1 MQALHINGN
10 DLTLEAVR
18 EVAQPD
24 VRRPV
29 LLDPDA
35 REAVNRARAVVDTL
49 VANNRISYAI
59 TTGVGKLSDVH
70 IVGDQVRELQINLV
84 RSHAVGV
91 GEPLSIPD
99 TRAMMLLRAN
109 SLAKGNSGIRGISID
124 TICEMLNRGVTP
136 MVPSQGSVGASGDLA
151 PLAHLALALIGE
163 GECLDEKGGRIPSAE
178 ALKRAQI
185 KPLVLEAKE
194 AVSLINGT
202 QAMLAIGILMVLA
215 AETLVDT
222 ADVIGAMAC
231 DALKGTNVAFD
242 ERIQKARP
250 HAGQIR
256 TAANLRRLLEQ
267 SQIRDSHRDCG
278 RVQDAYSLRCIPQVH
293 GAVRDTLAHCRSV
306 FETETNSAVDNP
318 LVFVKNPK
326 AMDGEGDVLSGGNF
340 HGEPLAFALDFLA
353 IALSALA
360 GISERRLERMVNPA
374 LSEGLPPFLA
384 PGAGMNSGFMMPQ
397 VTAAALVSE
406 NKVLSHPASV
416 DSITTS
422 GNKEDFVSMGMTAAS
437 KLKRVV
443 ENTRNTL
450 AIEAM
455 AAAQAIDFLAPLKT
469 SKPLQQAHAAIRAV
483 CATMEKDRV
492 MYRGFRTHCEFDCE
506 RQAGRRSALNIL
518 TKICPLEIC
527 HHDHELA
534 EGKGPATRFSPTPR
548 CLMRSR
554 RERIAVYSHPLSALD
569 SPRFNASPPRGAP
582 ELSAFSP

>member
-1 MQALHINGN
+1 MPSQTLHINGN

-18 EVAQPD
+18 EVAVD
-24 VRRPV
+24 RRPA

-35 REAVNRARAVVDTL
+35 RDAVNRARAVVDAL
-49 VANNRISYAI
+49 VANNKISYAI

-91 GEPLSIPD
+91 GEPLAIAD

-109 SLAKGNSGIRGISID
+109 SLAKGNSGVRAITID
-124 TICEMLNRGVTP
+124 TICEMLNRGVVP

-163 GECLDEKGGRIPSAE
+163 GECFDEKGVRVASNE
-178 ALKRAQI
+178 MLKRSQI

-202 QAMLAIGILMVLA
+202 QAMLAIGGLMLLE
-215 AETLVDT
+215 AEVLVDT

-231 DALKGTNVAFD
+231 DALQGTNVAFD
-242 ERIQKARP
+242 ERIQNARP
-250 HAGQIR
+250 HAGQVK
-256 TAANLRRLLEQ
+256 TASNLRRLLEQ
-267 SQIRDSHRDCG
+267 SKIRDSHRDCG

-293 GAVRDTLAHCRSV
+293 GAVRDTLAHCRGV

-326 AMDGEGDVLSGGNF
+326 AMDGEGDVISGGNF
-340 HGEPLAFALDFLA
+340 HGQPLAFALDFLA

-422 GNKEDFVSMGMTAAS
+422 GNKEDFVSMGMTAAN

-455 AAAQAIDFLAPLKT
+455 AAAQAIDFLAPLTT
-469 SKPLQQAHAAIRAV
+469 SKALQRAHAAIRTV
-483 CATMEKDRV
+483 CPTMQRDRV
-492 MYRGFRTHCEFDCE
+492 MYQDFARIA
-506 RQAGRRSALNIL
+506 QLIASA
-518 TKICPLEIC
+518 K
-527 HHDHELA
+527 LA
-534 EGKGPATRFSPTPR
+534 E
-548 CLMRSR
+548 
-554 RERIAVYSHPLSALD
+554 AV
-569 SPRFNASPPRGAP
+569 R
-582 ELSAFSP
+582 

>member
-1 MQALHINGN
+1 LKALHINGN
-10 DLTLEAVR
+10 DLTLDAVR
-18 EVAQPD
+18 EVAAE
-24 VRRPV
+24 RRPV

-35 REAVNRARAVVDTL
+35 REAVNRARAVVDAL
-49 VANNRISYAI
+49 VSNNKISYAI

-70 IVGDQVRELQINLV
+70 IVGDQIRELQVNLV

-91 GEPLSIPD
+91 GEPLALSD

-109 SLAKGNSGIRGISID
+109 SLSKGNSGVRAIVID
-124 TICEMLNRGVTP
+124 TLCEMLNRGVTP
-136 MVPSQGSVGASGDLA
+136 LVPSQGSVGASGDLA

-163 GECLDEKGGRIPSAE
+163 GECIHEAVKGVCIPSAE
-178 ALKRAQI
+178 AMKRAQI

-202 QAMLAIGILMVLA
+202 QAMLAIGTLMLLD

-222 ADVIGAMAC
+222 ADVIGAMTC
-231 DALKGTNVAFD
+231 DVLKGTNVAFD

-250 HAGQIR
+250 HAGQIK
-256 TAANLRRLLEQ
+256 TAANLRRLLELSEIRQ
-267 SQIRDSHRDCG
+267 SHSDCG

-293 GAVRDTLAHCRSV
+293 GAVRDTLAHCRAV
-306 FETETNSAVDNP
+306 FETEMNSAVDNP

-326 AMDGEGDVLSGGNF
+326 ASNGDGEGDVLSGGNF
-340 HGEPLAFALDFLA
+340 HGQPLAFALDFLA

-406 NKVLSHPASV
+406 NKVLAHPASV

-422 GNKEDFVSMGMTAAS
+422 GNKEDFVSMGMTAAN

-469 SKPLQQAHAAIRAV
+469 STQLQQAHKAIRAV
-483 CATMEKDRV
+483 CATMDKDRV
-492 MYRGFRTHCEFDCE
+492 MYQDFV
-506 RQAGRRSALNIL
+506 
-518 TKICPLEIC
+518 
-527 HHDHELA
+527 
-534 EGKGPATRFSPTPR
+534 
-548 CLMRSR
+548 
-554 RERIAVYSHPLSALD
+554 RIAELI
-569 SPRFNASPPRGAP
+569 ASGKVAEVVR
-582 ELSAFSP
+582 

>member
-1 MQALHINGN
+1 VNALHLSGN

-18 EVAQPD
+18 EVA
-24 VRRPV
+24 VEKRPV
-29 LLDPDA
+29 LLAPDA
-35 REAVNRARAVVDTL
+35 REAVDRARAVVDAL
-49 VANNRISYAI
+49 VASNKTSYAI

-70 IVGDQVRELQINLV
+70 IVGDQVRELQVNLV

-91 GEPLSIPD
+91 GEPLAIPE

-109 SLAKGNSGIRGISID
+109 SLAKGNSGVRGITID

-163 GECLDEKGGRIPSAE
+163 GECFNEAEKNVRIPSVE

-185 KPLVLEAKE
+185 KVLVLEAKE

-202 QAMLAIGILMVLA
+202 QAMLAIGTLMLLA
-215 AETLVDT
+215 AETLVNT

-242 ERIQKARP
+242 ERIHRARP
-250 HAGQIR
+250 HAGQIK
-256 TAANLRRLLEQ
+256 TASNLRRLLEQ
-267 SQIRDSHRDCG
+267 SEIRDSHRDCG

-293 GAVRDTLAHCRSV
+293 GAVRDTLAHCRQV

-326 AMDGEGDVLSGGNF
+326 VVDGEGDVLSGGNF

-360 GISERRLERMVNPA
+360 GISERRLERMVNAA

-406 NKVLSHPASV
+406 NKVLAHPASV

-422 GNKEDFVSMGMTAAS
+422 GNKEDFVSMGMTAAN
-437 KLKRVV
+437 KLKKIV

-469 SKPLQQAHAAIRAV
+469 SKPLQQAHAAIRSV
-483 CATMEKDRV
+483 CRTMEKDRV
-492 MYRGFRTHCEFDCE
+492 MYQDF
-506 RQAGRRSALNIL
+506 A
-518 TKICPLEIC
+518 
-527 HHDHELA
+527 
-534 EGKGPATRFSPTPR
+534 
-548 CLMRSR
+548 
-554 RERIAVYSHPLSALD
+554 RIA
-569 SPRFNASPPRGAP
+569 
-582 ELSAFSP
+582 ELIGSGRLAAVLR